1 MKRGLRFEV
10 RSSNEELRKRARAS
24 SSFFIRTSK
33 FEPQSLVLFCVLLA
47 SCVSPGPPT
56 QPNEREWNLLMA
68 DYQWLDTLRK
78 AQVQPPPTASR
89 RQQIEARLA
98 NMQKVEPVYVAFI
111 DKMKEYS
118 DRTHDPR
125 AAQVLAKEK
134 INLGDEYMNVL
145 ARYDRALTLYRE
157 AQQIDP
163 ANPAIA
169 GRIAAAEQKRF
180 VVMSAFASVKN
191 GMKEDDVRSLVGLPR
206 EDWIK
211 QVAQNNRAYSVWIY
225 PKADGGA
232 AAVYFDNGVVYHT
245 NWNAAAPPAQTQSTK

>member
-1 MKRGLRFEV
+1 MKMFNVERHSTFNIEHLKLSQPMR
-10 RSSNEELRKRARAS
+10 NALAAS
-24 SSFFIRTSK
+24 LLLL
-33 FEPQSLVLFCVLLA
+33 SL
-47 SCVSPGPPT
+47 SCATPGPPT
-56 QPNEREWNLLMA
+56 QPSDREWNLLMA

-78 AQVQPPPTASR
+78 AQVLPPPTASR

-98 NMQKVEPVYVAFI
+98 NMQKIEPVYVAFI

-134 INLGDEYMNVL
+134 IGLGDEYMNVL
-145 ARYDRALTLYRE
+145 SRYDRALTLYRE

-163 ANPAIA
+163 ANTVVAQ
-169 GRIAAAEQKRF
+169 RIAAAEQKRF

-191 GMKEDDVRSLVGLPR
+191 GMKEDDVRALVGLPR

-211 QVAQNNRAYSVWIY
+211 QVVQNNRSYSVWIY